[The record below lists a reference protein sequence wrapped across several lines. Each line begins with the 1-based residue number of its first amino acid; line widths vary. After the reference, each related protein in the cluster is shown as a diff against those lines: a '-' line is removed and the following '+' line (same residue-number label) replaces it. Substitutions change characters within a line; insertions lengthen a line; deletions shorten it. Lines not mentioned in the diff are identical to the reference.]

1 MSGRGGGW
9 VLAQFALIALTMV
22 AVVVPP
28 DWPDGA
34 HMALSL
40 VGAVLALAGAAIA
53 AAASR
58 ALGRGL
64 TPFPRPAEGA
74 ALVERGP
81 YRVVRHPVYAGG
93 ILFFAGWSLYA
104 GPVALALTVVLAI
117 LWAGKTA
124 VEERYLRDAYP
135 GYSDYVSRVRSR
147 LVPGVY

>member
-9 VLAQFALIALTMV
+9 VVAQFALIALVMV
-22 AVVVPP
+22 AVVIPP
-28 DWPDGA
+28 DWPDAARGV
-34 HMALSL
+34 LSI

-53 AAASR
+53 VAASR

-81 YRVVRHPVYAGG
+81 YGVVRHPVYAGG

-104 GPVALALTVVLAI
+104 GPVALALTVVLAV

-135 GYSDYVSRVRSR
+135 GYADYASRVRSR
-147 LVPGVY
+147 LAPGVY